1 MCAQTDRRE
10 DALAGQIDLFLA
22 FLSGERRG
30 SQLTVETYGRDLEA
44 LRAFA
49 KQEGFPLDA
58 AELDLRALR
67 SFLASLFRASRPPT
81 MARKIAAIRSF
92 YRFLVRRGLTRD
104 NPAAIL
110 RVPKVSK
117 PLPRFLTVEDTFE
130 VVEAPAKKPQIKAA
144 FLIRDQAILE
154 TLYSTGTRVSELVQ
168 LDVDRVQLINR
179 TARVIG
185 KGNKERLVP
194 LGSQCVSALELYL
207 QIRNE
212 FRHPKTD
219 SQDVRALFL
228 GRFGRRITA
237 RQVQRLV
244 RRYGTFGIGL
254 VDLHPHMFRHS
265 CATHLLDAG
274 ADLRGIQELLGH
286 SSLSTTQRYTHVSV
300 DRLMEVYDRAHP
312 MARKNDER

>member
-1 MCAQTDRRE
+1 MCVETDRRD
-10 DALAGQIDLFLA
+10 DALAGQIELFLA
-22 FLSGERRG
+22 FLSSERRG
-30 SQLTVETYGRDLEA
+30 SQLTVKTYGRDLEA

-49 KQEGFPLDA
+49 KQAGFPLDA
-58 AELDLRALR
+58 AQLDLRALR
-67 SFLASLFRASRPPT
+67 SFLASLFRASRPQT

-92 YRFLVRRGLTRD
+92 YRFLVRRGLSKD

-110 RVPKVSK
+110 KIPKVSK
-117 PLPRFLTVEDTFE
+117 PLPRFLTIDDTFE
-130 VVEAPAKKPQIKAA
+130 VVEAPEKALRKSDA
-144 FLIRDQAILE
+144 LLIRDQAILE
-154 TLYSTGTRVSELVQ
+154 TLYSSGTRVSELVQ
-168 LDVDRVQLINR
+168 LDLDRVQLGNR

-194 LGSQCVSALELYL
+194 LGSQCVSALEKYL
-207 QIRNE
+207 QIRRE

-219 SQDVRALFL
+219 RQDPRAFFL
-228 GRFGRRITA
+228 GRLGKRITA

-244 RRYGTFGIGL
+244 RKYGTLGTGR

-312 MARKNDER
+312 MARKNQKP